1 MNLTSHGLFCVLL
14 SSFETIYW
22 SVFAVKTLLFSEV
35 TIFFKKIFKMK
46 IALIGYGKMGQAI
59 EALAPQHEI
68 VLKVD
73 KDNAD
78 DWTIEQLAQADVAI
92 EFSLPHTAFDNLVKC
107 FDANVPVVCGT
118 TGWLKRRADLEKIC
132 LEKKGGFFY
141 ASNFSIGVNIF
152 FQLNKILAKMMDQH
166 TQYQISLE
174 EIHHTQKLDAP
185 SGTAIT
191 LAEGIL
197 ENLERKKG
205 WVKEQT
211 IFDHELPIHSK
222 RIGKVPGT
230 HSITYSSPF
239 DDIEITHTAHS
250 REGFAVGAIKA
261 AEWMVGK
268 QGIYGMEDMLKMI
281 DS

>member
-1 MNLTSHGLFCVLL
+1 
-14 SSFETIYW
+14 
-22 SVFAVKTLLFSEV
+22 
-35 TIFFKKIFKMK
+35 MK
-46 IALIGYGKMGQAI
+46 IALIGYGKMGKAI

-73 KDNAD
+73 KHNAEN
-78 DWTIEQLAQADVAI
+78 WTLKQLAEADVAI
-92 EFSLPHTAFDNLVKC
+92 EFSLPESAFENLVKC
-107 FDANVPVVCGT
+107 FEAGVPVICGT
-118 TGWLKRRADLEKIC
+118 TGWLKRRKELEKIC
-132 LEKKGGFFY
+132 LEKNGGFFY

-152 FQLNKILAKMMDQH
+152 FQLNKVLAKMMNELG
-166 TQYQISLE
+166 QYNISME

-197 ENLERKKG
+197 ENVERKNA

-211 IFDHELPIHSK
+211 IFEHEIPIHSK
-222 RIGKVPGT
+222 RIEKVPGT

-250 REGFAVGAIKA
+250 REGFARGAIKA

-268 QGIYGMEDMLKMI
+268 QGIYGMEDMLDIK
-281 DS
+281 